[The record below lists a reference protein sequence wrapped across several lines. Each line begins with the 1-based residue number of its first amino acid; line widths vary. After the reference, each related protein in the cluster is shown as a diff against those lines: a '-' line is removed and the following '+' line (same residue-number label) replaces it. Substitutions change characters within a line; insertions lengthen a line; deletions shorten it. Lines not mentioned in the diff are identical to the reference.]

1 MLGRYRLVSA
11 IAQGG
16 MGVIYLARQEGD
28 AGFMRPAVIKR
39 LRPDMGGDMAMVELF
54 MREARILSHL
64 QHPAIVGVLD
74 FAVEAGC
81 HVMALEYVAGY
92 HVGLWARYLRKR
104 KKAFDASLVMHI
116 VSKVLDALD
125 YVHSRTDDNGQPM
138 GIVHRDVTP
147 SNVLVDREGNVKLL
161 DFGIARSEDE
171 ATKDASERS
180 IKGKFSYISPEALDG
195 APPTAQ
201 GDIYSCGVMI
211 HALIWGRNYFL
222 ASTPAETLRRVLDGG
237 LPALSERF
245 QVPAGLDAVIAKATA
260 ADPARRY
267 ATARE
272 MLDALRGLQER
283 DGHDLSDR
291 LRRAAQ
297 LLYRED
303 ALPAGLSLPTLEERD
318 ALWKSFVAEPEP
330 VAEQA
335 PAPAPVSEAPPP
347 ASQRAWIVT
356 VSLLVLAL
364 LAVGGGAAYFFGR
377 RERATPTIIVE
388 QRSLAGETRE
398 VPQGAPGVTPLNMN
412 VTNTT
417 AANMSAAAANME
429 NMEAQP
435 AVSMGMGMG
444 GASPEQRLARS
455 FARSVPALRRCFVD
469 HGETAA
475 TSISVRLRVGTSG
488 RVENATVTPRSLAGG
503 LMGCLTQVS
512 EGIRFEP
519 QSDVVTF
526 QVPVTIR
533 QR

>member
-260 ADPARRY
+260 ADPAQRY

-272 MLDALRGLQER
+272 MLDALRALQER

-297 LLYRED
+297 LLYSED
-303 ALPAGLSLPTLEERD
+303 ALPAGLTLPTLEERD
-318 ALWKSFVAEPEP
+318 ALWKNFVAEPEP
-330 VAEQA
+330 AIETPSV
-335 PAPAPVSEAPPP
+335 PGPVSEQPPP
-347 ASQRAWIVT
+347 ANNQRAWIVT

-388 QRSLAGETRE
+388 QRSLADDLGEASQD
-398 VPQGAPGVTPLNMN
+398 PPGVTPVNMSSANTTPVNMN
-412 VTNTT
+412 V
-417 AANMSAAAANME
+417 SME
-429 NMEAQP
+429 SMQAQP
-435 AVSMGMGMG
+435 EASMGMGMAG
-444 GASPEQRLARS
+444 GSPEQRLARS

-503 LMGCLTQVS
+503 LMSCLTQVS